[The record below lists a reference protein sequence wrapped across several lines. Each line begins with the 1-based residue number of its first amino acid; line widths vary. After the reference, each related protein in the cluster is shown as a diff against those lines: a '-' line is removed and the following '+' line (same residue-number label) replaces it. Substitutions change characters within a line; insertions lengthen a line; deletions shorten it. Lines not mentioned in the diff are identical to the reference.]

1 MKKIQKGFTLIEL
14 MIVIAIVGI
23 LAAVA
28 LPAYTTYTER
38 AKFAEVVNAT
48 QAVKG
53 AVEDCYMRGG
63 DLTVCNTTSSNQLN
77 QLAAG
82 AAGGTYVSTLT
93 VTGSGVITG
102 DGASPVANTYI
113 LTPDVSS
120 GTGQVTWTASGECLD
135 EGWC

>member
-38 AKFAEVVNAT
+38 AKFAEVINAS

-63 DLTVCNTTSSNQLN
+63 NLANCNTTSSNQIS
-77 QLAAG
+77 QLADG
-82 AAGGTYVSTLT
+82 ATGGDYVSTLT
-93 VTGSGVITG
+93 VTGSGVITAT
-102 DGASPVANTYI
+102 GASPVANNYL
-113 LTPDVSS
+113 LTPNASS
-120 GTGQVTWTASGECLD
+120 AGQLTWAVSGECLD

>member
-1 MKKIQKGFTLIEL
+1 MKRIQKGFTLIEL

-38 AKFAEVVNAT
+38 AKFAEVINAT

-63 DLTVCNTTSSNQLN
+63 NIAVCNTTSSNQIQ

-82 AAGGTYVSTLT
+82 AAGGDYVATLT

-113 LTPDVSS
+113 LTPDVSA
-120 GTGQVTWTASGECLD
+120 GTGQVLWTVSGECIA